1 MSSKKLASK
10 TARQAERNRLRNR
23 ATKTSVKTL
32 LARAERKIVAK
43 DISASEEVVA
53 TISSIDRAVRKGV
66 FHRNRAA
73 RLKSR
78 LMRKVSPLASSLTES
93 DQSHIPSPS
102 KGKD

>member
-1 MSSKKLASK
+1 MSSKKSASK

-32 LARAERKIVAK
+32 IARVERKIVAK
-43 DISASEEVVA
+43 DISTSEEVVA
-53 TISSIDRAVRKGV
+53 TISSIDRAARKGV

-78 LMRKVSPLASSLTES
+78 LMRKVNPLASSFTER
-93 DQSHIPSPS
+93 DQSNIPSPS